1 MHLLPKISCNYFG
14 TLLAG
19 RHFDNAQPL
28 LFAYRYMLMVI
39 IMYVFISDFR
49 HNAALGRLFGPTH
62 ASTATSFQNRL
73 PR

>member
-1 MHLLPKISCNYFG
+1 MI
-14 TLLAG
+14 
-19 RHFDNAQPL
+19 
-28 LFAYRYMLMVI
+28 MVI